1 MKVIRSISIILL
13 VFLMVDCKP
22 IQKTAMG
29 FLGNKTWELN
39 SLMGNSS
46 IQELFSSGLPTLEFL
61 EAGKLTGYSGC
72 NDFSGIYSLEGEDL
86 KLDPGAMT
94 RKACPGDGES
104 TFISALSQV
113 EKFKRSEDKITLLG
127 ESGELMSF
135 IPKN

>member
-94 RKACPGDGES
+94 RKACPGEGES

-113 EKFKRSEDKITLLG
+113 EKFKSSGDKITLLG